1 MDFKIDENLPIE
13 VARLFAEAGHSG
25 STAME
30 EGHDPNKLDTGVL
43 WSLPPWSYPVLVDS

>member
-25 STAME
+25 STSME
-30 EGHDPNKLDTGVL
+30 EGQVAVQIRQSLKNVKLKA
-43 WSLPPWSYPVLVDS
+43 SYL